1 VSAFGIDRQSGET
14 KARMRKTN
22 AVRVDGK
29 EDVVIRRDVTIAKH
43 EKLFFFGI
51 SRDETKRNE
60 T

>member
-1 VSAFGIDRQSGET
+1 
-14 KARMRKTN
+14 MRKTN